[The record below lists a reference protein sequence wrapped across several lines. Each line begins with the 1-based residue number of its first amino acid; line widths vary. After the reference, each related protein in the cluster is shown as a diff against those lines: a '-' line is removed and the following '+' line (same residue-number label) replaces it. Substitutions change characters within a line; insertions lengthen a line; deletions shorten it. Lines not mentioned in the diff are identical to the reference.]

1 MTRLNLFT
9 LSLILFS
16 MALFTTPTPGHAAN
30 KQIDAIGVVDCGQD
44 TCTVVPLKK
53 GSGQPLLYFVVRSAQ
68 GSKILKQAQA
78 CSFVSGSMSATR
90 TPVSAMT
97 VIHRSP
103 PCISGC

>member
-78 CSFVSGSMSATR
+78 CSFAR
-90 TPVSAMT
+90 PLQMT
-97 VIHRSP
+97 IIVDDNENIIDVLKIT
-103 PCISGC
+103 CAKK